1 MVKKQENERPNIN
14 RIEKEW
20 KQILEGLELM
30 LIDLID
36 YIINLLLFT
45 GKDAVSIKPS
55 SSSTASAYHSD
66 DDMASSFKNIE
77 IKDKKSGCF
86 ILNKYFLEIISEFYF
101 KGYFN

>member
-30 LIDLID
+30 LIDCLI
-36 YIINLLLFT
+36 IINLLLFT

-55 SSSTASAYHSD
+55 SLATASAYYSD
-66 DDMASSFKNIE
+66 DDIASSIKNIE
-77 IKDKKSGCF
+77 IKDKKSGYF
-86 ILNKYFLEIISEFYF
+86 ILDLDFLEIISYF
-101 KGYFN
+101 KGVLN